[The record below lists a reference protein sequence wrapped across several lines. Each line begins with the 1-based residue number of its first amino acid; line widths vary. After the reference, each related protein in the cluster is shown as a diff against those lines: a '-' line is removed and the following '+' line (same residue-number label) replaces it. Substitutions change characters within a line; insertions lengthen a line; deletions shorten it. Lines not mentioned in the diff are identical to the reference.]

1 MDGFIYFYKRSF
13 TMGASSVT
21 GVGFGAVERSQPRI
35 LNHVKSEN
43 LAVGSVN
50 SSNIDN
56 RPLLITTST
65 YTLDHADANK
75 YIIID
80 RAAGSTITMPASLGN
95 GDVFKFIVA
104 TTVTSNNI
112 TIKVANTSD
121 VFVGN
126 ALMCMDGGVGISGFE
141 SSLVS
146 GADSFVMNGTTT
158 GGYAGDMMEIVD
170 IKTNKF
176 FAKYIGAGTS
186 TEATPFAS
194 SVS

>member
-1 MDGFIYFYKRSF
+1 
-13 TMGASSVT
+13 MGASSVT
-21 GVGFGAVERSQPRI
+21 GVGFGSVERSQPRI

-80 RAAGSTITMPASLGN
+80 RAAGSTVTMPASLGN
-95 GDVFKFIVA
+95 GDIFKFIIA

-112 TIKVANTSD
+112 TIQVANTSD

-126 ALMCMDGGVGISGFE
+126 ALMCKDGGSSVDGFE
-141 SSLVS
+141 SSATA
-146 GADSFVMNGTTT
+146 GADSFVLNGTTT

-170 IKTNKF
+170 MKTNKF

-194 SVS
+194 TVS

>member
-1 MDGFIYFYKRSF
+1 
-13 TMGASSVT
+13 MGASSVT

-35 LNHVKSEN
+35 LNHVKSVN
-43 LAVGSVN
+43 LAVNSIN

-56 RPLLITTST
+56 RPLLINTAT
-65 YTLDHADANK
+65 YTLDHTDANK

-80 RAAGSTITMPASLGN
+80 RAAGSTITLPASLGN
-95 GDVFKFIVA
+95 GDVFKFVVA

-126 ALMCMDGGVGISGFE
+126 AIMCKDGGSSVDGFE
-141 SSLVS
+141 SSTVS
-146 GADSFVMNGTTT
+146 GADSFVLNGTTT

-186 TEATPFAS
+186 TEAAPYAS